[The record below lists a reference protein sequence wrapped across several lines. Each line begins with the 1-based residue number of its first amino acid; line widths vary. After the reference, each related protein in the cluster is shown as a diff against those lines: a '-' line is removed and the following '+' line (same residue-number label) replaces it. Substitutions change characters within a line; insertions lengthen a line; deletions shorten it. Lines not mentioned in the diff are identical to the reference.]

1 MCHAGSLHSRRGG
14 TYVGGDYSI
23 PTGMKAD
30 THFKKDIHCIDCHLT
45 GQKGMGDMQR
55 KASCQDCHIEIED
68 AHSKSIH
75 KNVECAAC
83 HVNELGGYQV
93 VVYGPGMVAGKP
105 NPFKK
110 YSLYHGIQSPPILM
124 KDQKGKWMA
133 VKVFPH
139 SVGNFKEDVKPSESI
154 MFRWK
159 DSDIKD
165 PYYVIGTHSIGAN
178 DKHLLWLE
186 IQHVSHPYGKG
197 RTCESCHKNEQIS
210 VSKWEYE
217 DDQGAKEPFKGGYR
231 IVANKNGLKITDM
244 KNTTPIIVADGYKLE
259 DFAPWLFFKD
269 KWQMPGDFS
278 IKTEKDKYTKYLA
291 LSTRI
296 VKELKPLEKEIKSRD
311 KKTQQRYR
319 ELKGIV
325 THNEDGALELINEFK
340 SSFIKK
346 R

>member
-30 THFKKDIHCIDCHLT
+30 THFKKNIHCIDCHLT
-45 GQKGMGDMQR
+45 GVKGMGDMQR

-75 KNVECAAC
+75 KNLECAAC
-83 HVNELGGYQV
+83 HINELRGYQIV
-93 VVYGPGMVAGKP
+93 VFGPGMVAGKQ

-110 YSLYHGIQSPPILM
+110 YSLYHGAQSPPVIM

-139 SVGNFKEDVKPSESI
+139 SLGNFKQDVKPSEGM

-159 DSDIKD
+159 DAEIKD
-165 PYYVIGTHSIGAN
+165 PYYVVGTHSIGAN

-197 RTCESCHKNEQIS
+197 RTCESCHQKEQVS
-210 VSKWEYE
+210 VSTWEYE

-231 IVANKNGLKITDM
+231 IIAGKDGLKITDL
-244 KNTTPIIVADGYKLE
+244 KNTTPINVAEGYKLE
-259 DFAPWLFFKD
+259 DFASWLFFKD
-269 KWQMPGDFS
+269 KWRMPGDFS
-278 IKTEKDKYTKYLA
+278 IKTDKVKYDKYLN
-291 LSTRI
+291 LSKI
-296 VKELKPLEKEIKSRD
+296 IGKELKALDSEMKNKD
-311 KKTQQRYR
+311 KKVQKKYR

-325 THNEDGALELINEFK
+325 LHNEDAAVELIKDFK
-340 SSFIKK
+340 SGSDQK

>member
-14 TYVGGDYSI
+14 TYVGGDYSL

-30 THFKKDIHCIDCHLT
+30 THYKKDIICIDCHLT
-45 GQKGMGDMQR
+45 GAKGMGDIQR

-75 KNVECAAC
+75 KNLECAAC
-83 HVNELGGYQV
+83 HINELRGYQV

-110 YSLYHGIQSPPILM
+110 YSLYHGIQSPPIIM

-139 SVGNFKEDVKPSESI
+139 SLGNFKPDVKPSEGI

-159 DSDIKD
+159 DGETKD
-165 PYYVIGTHSIGAN
+165 PYYIVGTESIGSN
-178 DKHLLWLE
+178 DKHLLWIE

-197 RTCESCHKNEQIS
+197 RTCESCHRKEQVSI
-210 VSKWEYE
+210 SKWEYE

-231 IVANKNGLKITDM
+231 IEAGKDGLKITDM
-244 KNTTPIIVADGYKLE
+244 KNYTPILVAEGYKLE
-259 DFAPWLFFKD
+259 DFASWLFFSD
-269 KWQMPGDFS
+269 RWQMPGDFS
-278 IKTEKDKYTKYLA
+278 IKTENDKYLKYLN
-291 LSTRI
+291 LSKNI
-296 VKELKPLEKEIKSRD
+296 DKELKALEREIKNKD
-311 KKTQQRYR
+311 KKVQKQYK
-319 ELKGIV
+319 ELRAV
-325 THNEDGALELINEFK
+325 TLHNEDGAIELIQQFK
-340 SSFIKK
+340 KNLK
-346 R
+346 